1 METTPNSAET
11 TAPAPEAAGTTKS
24 RATRFAN
31 TVLGFGGLWFAAHAG
46 FAWQLGRTNGVI
58 VTFAVGA
65 ALLLAALLLKP
76 GGRVNVALLA
86 LPLLLGIH
94 GFEWRMA
101 RMKPAAASAAT
112 AAGRPWDNR
121 AIAEVID
128 DFAREGKPGVPVVQP
143 KPIINTHKGVMK
155 WEGQDLLPLGGI
167 SNVFT
172 VFCNEGGAW
181 TNFESDEHGFVNPR
195 GQWSAEATDVALV
208 GDSFTQG
215 ACVPVEQTFA
225 GLVRAAHPRTINIG
239 MGGNGPLLELAGIRE
254 YLSHVKPKHVLW
266 LYFRNDLDDL
276 NVEKRVP
283 LLKRYLED
291 GFSQKLFG
299 DQARIDA
306 ALKAMVEKRAPH
318 SARWPKGLASVGLTR
333 QSTPVWI
340 QDLVMGEDHSS
351 TAAVLR
357 LDQLSAIFQFKTGG
371 MPPDFELFETI
382 LTKARAEVAAWGGT
396 LHFVYLPDLWYLGKN
411 KKDHPLRQKVLASVK
426 KVGLPLCDA
435 HARFEEEPD
444 LEALR
449 YHPLAHY
456 SPAGYAVVGR
466 ILNAYL
472 DSLPK

>member
-1 METTPNSAET
+1 M
-11 TAPAPEAAGTTKS
+11 
-24 RATRFAN
+24 RFAN
-31 TVLGFGGLWFAAHAG
+31 AVLGFGAFWFAAHAG

-58 VTFAVGA
+58 VSWLVGA
-65 ALLLAALLLKP
+65 ALLLAALLLGP
-76 GGRVNVALLA
+76 GGRVNAALLA

-101 RMKPAAASAAT
+101 LLKPAAASAA
-112 AAGRPWDNR
+112 AAAHRPWDNR
-121 AIAEVID
+121 AIAEVMD
-128 DFAREGKPGVPVVQP
+128 DLAREGRPAVPVIQP
-143 KPIINTHKGVMK
+143 KPIINSHKGPLRF
-155 WEGQDLLPLGGI
+155 EGKELLPLGGL
-167 SNVFT
+167 SGAFT

-181 TNFESDEHGFVNPR
+181 TTFDSDEHGFVNPK
-195 GQWSAEATDVALV
+195 GQWSTGATDVALV

-215 ACVPVEQTFA
+215 ACVPVEETFA
-225 GLVRAAHPRTINIG
+225 GLVRAAHPRTLNIG

-254 YLSHVKPKHVLW
+254 YLSHARPKDVLW

-283 LLKRYLED
+283 LLRRYLED
-291 GFSQKLFG
+291 GFNQGLFA
-299 DQARIDA
+299 DQARVDA
-306 ALKAMVEKRAPH
+306 ALHAMVAERAPH
-318 SARWPKGLASVGLTR
+318 AARWRAGLASLGLTR
-333 QSTPVWI
+333 RSTPVWI

-351 TAAVLR
+351 TAAVIR

-371 MPPDFELFETI
+371 APPDFALFETI

-411 KKDHPLRQKVLASVK
+411 KKDHPLRQRVLASVK

-435 HARFEEEPD
+435 HARFEQEPD

-456 SPAGYAVVGR
+456 DPAGYAVVGR

-472 DSLPK
+472 DSVSR